1 MTVATLPRAPMDRA
15 AVEDFL
21 YEEAARADA
30 HDFPGWLALWAEDGR
45 YWAPAND
52 DDADQRLHVSL
63 LNDDYEALKVRVMTL
78 GEGFVHAQAPRP
90 RISRTISNVRVRA
103 LAEGL
108 VEARAVFDLTS
119 FRRQTF
125 EFFAGRLAYRLRPDE
140 ESFKIVRKEIYLINN
155 DGHLPNMTF
164 LL

>member
-1 MTVATLPRAPMDRA
+1 MSVETTLTRSTRA

-21 YEEAARADA
+21 YEEAACADA
-30 HDFPGWLALWAEDGR
+30 HDYPAWLSLWAEDGR

-52 DDADQRLHVSL
+52 DDADARLHVSL
-63 LNDDYEALKVRVMTL
+63 LNEDYEALKLRALTL

-90 RISRTISNVRVRA
+90 RISRTIANVRIRE
-103 LAEGL
+103 LDEGL

-125 EFFAGRLAYRLRPDE
+125 EFFAGRLVYRLRPEGD
-140 ESFKIVRKEIYLINN
+140 SFKIVRKEIYLVNN